1 LLRGEVPCFKCSS
14 CHTKIKFLN
23 GGVVS

>member
-23 GGVVS
+23 RGAVS